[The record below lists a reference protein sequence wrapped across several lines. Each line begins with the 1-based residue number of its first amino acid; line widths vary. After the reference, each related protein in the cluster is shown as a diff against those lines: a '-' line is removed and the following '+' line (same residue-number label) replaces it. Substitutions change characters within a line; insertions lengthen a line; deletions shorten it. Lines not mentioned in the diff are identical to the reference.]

1 MSVKWWQMLQR
12 QSKKVMGLLLFLWET
27 KEGLTDKM
35 KFERDLKDVRHD
47 LCESVGI
54 QSQKQ
59 EQPVQRP
66 CGQSNS

>member
-54 QSQKQ
+54 QSQ
-59 EQPVQRP
+59 
-66 CGQSNS
+66 